1 MVLPSHLIRLDISPS
16 DEDYKTCPSAISGCK
31 GNTNILSSQRNNLF
45 YKARFLSSLLSRLTE
60 HRIKTIKQHLK
71 CQKVAISHKHSISL
85 NCNWKDI
92 VFKNALKFVSL
103 TSKQQLICVL

>member
-1 MVLPSHLIRLDISPS
+1 MMVLPSHLIRLDISPS
-16 DEDYKTCPSAISGCK
+16 DEDYKTCPSAISGCE

-45 YKARFLSSLLSRLTE
+45 YKARFLLSLLSRLTE
-60 HRIKTIKQHLK
+60 HRTKTIKQHMK
-71 CQKVAISHKHSISL
+71 CQKVAISHKSL